1 MRIIYFFLAH
11 RATTHLRDV
20 AVGGLP
26 AHVGV
31 ERAVGVGALPTNS
44 WRTHT
49 LKLKEEKIFLDKNIK
64 PCLLFQ
70 FIGKRLTGRTLWTEG
85 GGAVGRVRGR
95 RSGVR

>member
-31 ERAVGVGALPTNS
+31 ERAVGVGALTLHSRGP
-44 WRTHT
+44 HA
-49 LKLKEEKIFLDKNIK
+49 LKLKEGQNIF
-64 PCLLFQ
+64 
-70 FIGKRLTGRTLWTEG
+70 R
-85 GGAVGRVRGR
+85 
-95 RSGVR
+95 